1 MFGIGGGELI
11 FIMFVVLM
19 LFGSDKVPEIART
32 MGKAMAQ
39 LKNATND
46 IKSEIQK
53 GADDNGFDQKMLND
67 LTNNITAEINSAKSN
82 LLGDTTKTFSGISE
96 AFPAGLNQVKRNL
109 NKQLTDSITEESSTI
124 PTEVSESKE
133 QLLTENPTETVV
145 SNNEIEEVGPI
156 KRKK

>member
-11 FIMFVVLM
+11 FIMFIVLM

-53 GADDNGFDQKMLND
+53 GAEANGFDQKSLDEM
-67 LTNNITAEINSAKSN
+67 TGNITSEINKAKDN
-82 LLGDTTKTFSGISE
+82 LLGETTTQIEKVKEGI
-96 AFPAGLNQVKRNL
+96 
-109 NKQLTDSITEESSTI
+109 DDIT
-124 PTEVSESKE
+124 
-133 QLLTENPTETVV
+133 
-145 SNNEIEEVGPI
+145 GPI
-156 KRKK
+156 KRQF

>member
-19 LFGSDKVPEIART
+19 LFGSDKVPEMART

-46 IKSEIQK
+46 IKNEIQK
-53 GADDNGFDQKMLND
+53 GAEANGFDQNMLSD
-67 LTNNITAEINSAKSN
+67 LTNNITSEINSAKTN
-82 LLGDTTKTFSGISE
+82 LLGDSNPLKGISDNFSSE
-96 AFPAGLNQVKRNL
+96 VDKVKS
-109 NKQLTDSITEESSTI
+109 SITNENLTPITEPST
-124 PTEVSESKE
+124 PTA
-133 QLLTENPTETVV
+133 TEIETVKDAV
-145 SNNEIEEVGPI
+145 IPETTPETDAIEEHVGPI

>member
-19 LFGSDKVPEIART
+19 LFGSDKVPEMART

-46 IKSEIQK
+46 IKNEIQK
-53 GADDNGFDQKMLND
+53 GAEANGFDQNMLSD
-67 LTNNITAEINSAKSN
+67 LTNNITSEINSAKTN
-82 LLGDTTKTFSGISE
+82 LLGDTNPLKGISDNFSSE
-96 AFPAGLNQVKRNL
+96 IDKVKS
-109 NKQLTDSITEESSTI
+109 SI
-124 PTEVSESKE
+124 VD
-133 QLLTENPTETVV
+133 ENPTAVKQNSSPSSIQTEKVKADLV
-145 SNNEIEEVGPI
+145 AEEADIEDAIGPI

>member
-46 IKSEIQK
+46 IKNEIQK
-53 GADDNGFDQKMLND
+53 GAEDNGFDQKMLSD
-67 LTNNITAEINSAKSN
+67 LTQNITSEINSAKVNLIGDTNPLGGISDSFSSEFNKVKSN
-82 LLGDTTKTFSGISE
+82 LVDEKATSSKENVSSSNVEIDNPKDDLISE
-96 AFPAGLNQVKRNL
+96 TTPK
-109 NKQLTDSITEESSTI
+109 TEE
-124 PTEVSESKE
+124 
-133 QLLTENPTETVV
+133 
-145 SNNEIEEVGPI
+145 IEDSVGSI

>member
-11 FIMFVVLM
+11 FIMFIVLM

-46 IKSEIQK
+46 IKNEIQK
-53 GADDNGFDQKMLND
+53 GAEDNGFDKKMLSD
-67 LTNNITAEINSAKSN
+67 LTNNITSEINSAKAN
-82 LLGDTTKTFSGISE
+82 LLGDSNPLKGISDSFSTE
-96 AFPAGLNQVKRNL
+96 ISKVQSSVLDDATSQADKLNEEIK
-109 NKQLTDSITEESSTI
+109 DSI
-124 PTEVSESKE
+124 
-133 QLLTENPTETVV
+133 
-145 SNNEIEEVGPI
+145 GPI

>member
-19 LFGSDKVPEIART
+19 LFGSDKVPEMART

-46 IKSEIQK
+46 IKNEIQK
-53 GADDNGFDQKMLND
+53 GAEANGFDQNMLSD
-67 LTNNITAEINSAKSN
+67 LTNNITSEINSAKTN
-82 LLGDTTKTFSGISE
+82 LIGDTNPLKGISDNFSSE
-96 AFPAGLNQVKRNL
+96 IDKVNS
-109 NKQLTDSITEESSTI
+109 SIVAVNSSTSSLAI
-124 PTEVSESKE
+124 EHSQEDLIADEATKE
-133 QLLTENPTETVV
+133 AD
-145 SNNEIEEVGPI
+145 IEDAIGSI

>member
-11 FIMFVVLM
+11 FIMFIVLM

-53 GADDNGFDQKMLND
+53 GAEANGFDQKTLFD
-67 LTNNITAEINSAKSN
+67 LQSNITSEVNKVKDN
-82 LLGDTTKTFSGISE
+82 LLGDTSQFTDITGNISSEINKAKDSMLGEVNTSLEGTK
-96 AFPAGLNQVKRNL
+96 
-109 NKQLTDSITEESSTI
+109 
-124 PTEVSESKE
+124 EVIED
-133 QLLTENPTETVV
+133 V
-145 SNNEIEEVGPI
+145 SGPI
-156 KRKK
+156 KRQM

>member
-11 FIMFVVLM
+11 FIMFIVLM

-53 GADDNGFDQKMLND
+53 GAEANGFDAKS
-67 LTNNITAEINSAKSN
+67 LTDITGNINSEINKAKEN
-82 LLGDTTKTFSGISE
+82 MLGETASQIEKTKE
-96 AFPAGLNQVKRNL
+96 AIG
-109 NKQLTDSITEESSTI
+109 DIT
-124 PTEVSESKE
+124 
-133 QLLTENPTETVV
+133 
-145 SNNEIEEVGPI
+145 GPI
-156 KRKK
+156 KRQM

>member
-53 GADDNGFDQKMLND
+53 GADANGLNQNMLSD
-67 LTNNITAEINSAKSN
+67 LTNNITSEINSAKANIIGDSNPLRGITDSFSSEIDKVKSN
-82 LLGDTTKTFSGISE
+82 LVD
-96 AFPAGLNQVKRNL
+96 
-109 NKQLTDSITEESSTI
+109 
-124 PTEVSESKE
+124 
-133 QLLTENPTETVV
+133 ENP
-145 SNNEIEEVGPI
+145 SPSSIEIENAKEELLADESRKEAEIEDAIGPI